1 MVIYYIIAAICG
13 VSVALAELRSRY
25 KDEPIKAIWCR
36 WGIFYLLFNG
46 VLPLGAFW
54 ALIAAGTVTDNTSAI
69 ESFKFALYAGFGSVL
84 VMRTKL
90 FNLKT
95 EGGEKLGIGPD
106 FVIDTILNVLDRYI
120 DRQRA
125 YERARIV
132 KEAMYEIDFNKA
144 RMPLIM
150 LVTRSMQSITDSE
163 MKELGR
169 KLKDLEQA
177 QELSNQEKSYALG
190 FMLLDLAGEAFFI
203 KVFDSKERQKYKA
216 P

>member
-1 MVIYYIIAAICG
+1 
-13 VSVALAELRSRY
+13 
-25 KDEPIKAIWCR
+25 
-36 WGIFYLLFNG
+36 
-46 VLPLGAFW
+46 
-54 ALIAAGTVTDNTSAI
+54 
-69 ESFKFALYAGFGSVL
+69 
-84 VMRTKL
+84 
-90 FNLKT
+90 
-95 EGGEKLGIGPD
+95 
-106 FVIDTILNVLDRYI
+106 
-120 DRQRA
+120 
-125 YERARIV
+125 
-132 KEAMYEIDFNKA
+132 MYEIDFNKA

-190 FMLLDLAGEAFFI
+190 FMLLDLAGEDFFV

>member
-1 MVIYYIIAAICG
+1 M
-13 VSVALAELRSRY
+13 S
-25 KDEPIKAIWCR
+25 
-36 WGIFYLLFNG
+36 
-46 VLPLGAFW
+46 LGAFW
-54 ALIAAGTVTDNTSAI
+54 ALIAAGTVTDNTKAI

-84 VMRTKL
+84 IMRIKL
-90 FNLKT
+90 FNHLKT

-132 KEAMYEIDFNKA
+132 KEAIYGIDFNKA

-150 LVTRSMQSITDSE
+150 LVTRSMQGITDSE

-169 KLKDLEQA
+169 KLKELEDA
-177 QELSNQEKSYALG
+177 KELSNQEKSYALG
-190 FMLLDLAGEAFFI
+190 FMLLDLAGEDFFI
-203 KVFDSKERQKYKA
+203 KVFDSKERQKYKV